1 MPWSSMAELVISD
14 EEGMEVLG
22 TSKFNCGASL
32 IMDGLVEKSG
42 KIVLTRNPAMVNPSL
57 ISVSVRG
64 WADVKTEP
72 LLNTTHKTLKET

>member
-1 MPWSSMAELVISD
+1 MAELVISD
-14 EEGMEVLG
+14 EEEGMEVLG
-22 TSKFNCGASL
+22 TSNFNCGASL
-32 IMDGLVEKSG
+32 IVNGLVEKPG

-64 WADVKTEP
+64 WTDVKTEP